1 MTLKPFH
8 DEMVEH
14 NIQQE
19 ESEMLLFDCNLK
31 AFLAGLVSVGIGT
44 AWEGQNA
51 FAQREGGL
59 ATVAFDDFEALHPT
73 MSPFTLPANVFADG
87 TDFTNQIRVGTPRA
101 WTIDNSKMGNPAGS
115 VPGGACN
122 EPAYNGWTAMDVAS
136 WTAEQ
141 GAQIGRTALGLAAR
155 NTALVADPDA
165 YYDFDVPG
173 QPSDA
178 YNGYIYRNY
187 NLTTF
192 NVNTLRISFDYEFA
206 YENNQ
211 TGTAEVSFD
220 GGATWQTLLLL
231 QQSGGVPA
239 NDTVVRGPVTYNAG
253 TNFTPTSNQMR
264 LRFGCINAGNNWWF
278 AVDNVKVET
287 IEATPFSDLE
297 DFEGLTLVQFG
308 TGAPD
313 PNGPR
318 ANPFTTSR
326 FDGTDYTSA
335 IPNWTI
341 DNSGMLGV
349 SLEPGFDGWNAMDV
363 KCWVNEQGSQGRSI
377 FDLGNF
383 NLNACLVAD
392 GDAFYDYDENFKGT
406 GPAPAN
412 GFNSYI
418 SRTYD
423 MSNFDNCDVK
433 ITLEYEFRVEDLQRG
448 TIEVSF
454 DGGTS
459 WQMLREL
466 KTDAGAGITNGTTLI
481 DVPSFVAGVNFVP
494 QQTNDM
500 ILRIGYLEADNNW
513 WMAVDSIKVEASA
526 ISYVKGDANN
536 DGNFDFGDIEAFFL
550 AITDAA
556 AYAAAFPGVN
566 ANQVLDFDCDGTA
579 SFTDIEIFFREVT
592 GG

>member
-1 MTLKPFH
+1 
-8 DEMVEH
+8 
-14 NIQQE
+14 
-19 ESEMLLFDCNLK
+19 
-31 AFLAGLVSVGIGT
+31 
-44 AWEGQNA
+44 
-51 FAQREGGL
+51 
-59 ATVAFDDFEALHPT
+59 
-73 MSPFTLPANVFADG
+73 
-87 TDFTNQIRVGTPRA
+87 
-101 WTIDNSKMGNPAGS
+101 
-115 VPGGACN
+115 
-122 EPAYNGWTAMDVAS
+122 MDVAS

-141 GAQIGRTALGLAAR
+141 GAQGARTSLGLAAR
-155 NTALVADPDA
+155 NTALVADADA
-165 YYDFDVPG
+165 YHDFDVPS
-173 QPSDA
+173 QPDNDS
-178 YNGYIYRNY
+178 YNSYIYRNY
-187 NLTTF
+187 NLTGF
-192 NVNTLRISFDYEFA
+192 NVNTLQISFDYEFFV
-206 YENNQ
+206 EDRQ

-220 GGATWQTLLLL
+220 GGVTWQSLLLI
-231 QQSGGVPA
+231 QQVGGVPA
-239 NDTVVRGPVTYNAG
+239 NNTILTGPVTYTAG
-253 TNFTPTSNQMR
+253 TDFTPTSNQMR
-264 LRFGCINAGNNWWF
+264 LRFGCLTASNDWYF

-287 IEATPFSDLE
+287 VEATPFSDLE
-297 DFEGLTLVQFG
+297 DFEGLTLVEFG

-313 PNGPR
+313 PNGPL

-363 KCWVNEQGSQGRSI
+363 TCWVNEQGGQGRSI

-392 GDAFYDYDENFKGT
+392 GDAFYDYDQNFKGT
-406 GPAPAN
+406 GPAPPN

-423 MSNFDNCDVK
+423 MRNFDNCDVK
-433 ITLEYEFRVEDLQRG
+433 ITLEYEFVVEDLQRG

-466 KTDAGAGITNGTTLI
+466 KTDPAAGINNGATLI
-481 DVPSFVAGVNFVP
+481 GIPSFVAGVDFFP

-513 WMAVDSIKVEASA
+513 WMAVDSIRVEASA

-579 SFTDIEIFFREVT
+579 SFGDIEIFFREVT